1 LRRTDTRPAPAHDG
15 HTAAAVFV
23 LALLIYN
30 ANLRY
35 IGSYDSYSTSLLP
48 FRILAGHGLTL
59 ADPSAMPESIRY
71 SIVRA
76 RDGEWRSRYP
86 IATPILVTPLYIPAA
101 ALVAAGMETDLAFL
115 RLLMDKVVASVL
127 AALSASILF
136 LVLRRLTTRPL
147 ALWLTAAYALGTGTW
162 AIGSQALWQES
173 ASGLFVALAL
183 FVVVRAGDSWAAPAA
198 LGLFAGLLAANRPTD
213 VFFTLA
219 FLAIALRKW
228 GRRGAVA
235 FVPVALLGALTFA
248 YNLHFFGHPLG
259 DYGASEIEKNFR
271 GPAGEPLGMT
281 LGWLDGF
288 LGLLFSIRGL
298 LPWCPFLLV
307 AASGLRRGEQRLEGA
322 LGLALAF
329 AASLALH
336 GRHHD
341 WMGGY
346 CYGPRFALHGLGA
359 VVAMLATPLE
369 RVWRSIAGRILF
381 AASVLFS
388 VGLQAVGAFCYPGN
402 DSGNERHLYHVASS
416 SPVRAWQA
424 GPQPPHFLDLVV
436 PGLAAD
442 RPLAPEQARALYEWE
457 ATPPPDWPSDTVRDV
472 QVRVTNLGDTRWSSV
487 GGRLGRGGVR
497 WRVRWL
503 RVTPEGAEQY
513 WEEERWA
520 FFDLEPGAT
529 SSRALSL
536 ASPPFEGPAV
546 LEIGMTQ
553 SGLANFEALGVPPLR
568 STVRLE
574 PFRP

>member
-1 LRRTDTRPAPAHDG
+1 MQLG
-15 HTAAAVFV
+15 
-23 LALLIYN
+23 LL
-30 ANLRY
+30 
-35 IGSYDSYSTSLLP
+35 
-48 FRILAGHGLTL
+48 
-59 ADPSAMPESIRY
+59 
-71 SIVRA
+71 A
-76 RDGEWRSRYP
+76 RDSLGNELRDLGRR
-86 IATPILVTPLYIPAA
+86 
-101 ALVAAGMETDLAFL
+101 GTDLDTAGLERFLL
-115 RLLMDKVVASVL
+115 RLG
-127 AALSASILF
+127 SA
-136 LVLRRLTTRPL
+136 
-147 ALWLTAAYALGTGTW
+147 G
-162 AIGSQALWQES
+162 
-173 ASGLFVALAL
+173 
-183 FVVVRAGDSWAAPAA
+183 RAGDDRAGVAHRLAGRGGEA
-198 LGLFAGLLAANRPTD
+198 GDVGEDGLGHLLADET
-213 VFFTLA
+213 
-219 FLAIALRKW
+219 
-228 GRRGAVA
+228 GG
-235 FVPVALLGALTFA
+235 
-248 YNLHFFGHPLG
+248 
-259 DYGASEIEKNFR
+259 
-271 GPAGEPLGMT
+271 
-281 LGWLDGF
+281 
-288 LGLLFSIRGL
+288 
-298 LPWCPFLLV
+298 PFLLV

-381 AASVLFS
+381 AASVVFS

-424 GPQPPHFLDLVV
+424 GPQPPHFLDLVM